1 MKNLQVA
8 RDALE
13 ERHSDEPGN
22 WSQIASTAVRATT
35 TSREERLIKFGLSIE
50 SEPPSGDDMTFTHA
64 VFCQVGLP
72 RAKVL
77 EREFVRQSGSVWLS
91 VQAGFLDEGNGPVVQ
106 PIPYGA
112 MPRLALAWVSTYA
125 KRHKTREI
133 PVGDSAAEFLR
144 LVGMD
149 SQGNRYATLRKQMH
163 ALAACRLQ
171 LGYKGRTFNGQ
182 PVEQFDAWLGNRDAR
197 QRSLWPGVMLLSESY
212 FQELMEKGVPLDNR
226 ALMALKGSALALD
239 VYAWLAYRLH
249 QIQGRP
255 PIVRWKRLR
264 EQFGQ
269 EYKGKDPDKDFKKKF
284 LAALQAV
291 MAVYPKAKVKRVTGG
306 LLLMASPP
314 PIRPAVHAVSK
325 LVDSTSY
332 PR

>member
-1 MKNLQVA
+1 MLKAYAHATLQTPLWCQP
-8 RDALE
+8 RWHL
-13 ERHSDEPGN
+13 
-22 WSQIASTAVRATT
+22 
-35 TSREERLIKFGLSIE
+35 SRVSNFAI
-50 SEPPSGDDMTFTHA
+50 
-64 VFCQVGLP
+64 
-72 RAKVL
+72 
-77 EREFVRQSGSVWLS
+77 
-91 VQAGFLDEGNGPVVQ
+91 
-106 PIPYGA
+106 
-112 MPRLALAWVSTYA
+112 STYA

-133 PVGDSAAEFLR
+133 PIGDSAAEFLR

-182 PVEQFDAWLGNRDAR
+182 PIEQFDAWLANRDAK

-226 ALMALKGSALALD
+226 ALMGLKGSALALD

-255 PIVRWKRLR
+255 PIVHWRSLR

-284 LAALQAV
+284 LTALQAV
-291 MAVYPKAKVKRVTGG
+291 MAVYPKATAEQKVASIRSSYYLSTVYREVLPSERESLVIYGWGFGEHAHRRLPNSPSSTKHRC
-306 LLLMASPP
+306 LLLSKCSIG
-314 PIRPAVHAVSK
+314 IRPISLECVPLNSQE
-325 LVDSTSY
+325 T
-332 PR
+332 PP